1 VRRMEG
7 GGRGLILRAAAAS
20 RSPPPPLPVARPRC
34 AGSLAPMYYRGA
46 QAAVVVFD
54 VTSRESFEGA
64 KQVRFVACAR
74 AFIARGAFLPHCRRR
89 RRRRRRLLFRAQWV
103 RELQKKMDAG
113 VVIALAANKVDLAGR
128 RKVDRDE
135 AEMYAREMGLLY
147 AETSAKDAT
156 NIDQLFID
164 VALRVPK
171 STAPSPAQ
179 KDVDLAGR
187 KDGAPAKA
195 AGGCCG

>member
-1 VRRMEG
+1 
-7 GGRGLILRAAAAS
+7 
-20 RSPPPPLPVARPRC
+20 
-34 AGSLAPMYYRGA
+34 MYYRGA

-64 KQVRFVACAR
+64 KQVRFQS
-74 AFIARGAFLPHCRRR
+74 ARGVRAK
-89 RRRRRRLLFRAQWV
+89 LLSSAVALSFPPLFHARPPLRRAQWV

-171 STAPSPAQ
+171 STASSPAR

>member
-1 VRRMEG
+1 M
-7 GGRGLILRAAAAS
+7 
-20 RSPPPPLPVARPRC
+20 
-34 AGSLAPMYYRGA
+34 
-46 QAAVVVFD
+46 
-54 VTSRESFEGA
+54 
-64 KQVRFVACAR
+64 
-74 AFIARGAFLPHCRRR
+74 
-89 RRRRRRLLFRAQWV
+89 

-135 AEMYAREMGLLY
+135 AELYAREMGLLY

-164 VALRVPK
+164 VAQRVPK
-171 STAPSPAQ
+171 SAAPSPAR